1 MVVAPA
7 AMTEPSRPSAV
18 PPAPPR
24 SGLHRLLT
32 SSLGIY
38 TGAALIVALAWALQS
53 ALWPFTSSCPLLF
66 FYAAVMLAAWW
77 GGWGPGLLA
86 TGLSILAADYYF
98 LPPLHSFH
106 ASLADLLTLGIFGL
120 LSLLVIRL
128 NVALRRTSAERA
140 RLLERERAAHGEAE
154 AERAR
159 LHALLMQA
167 PACVALLR
175 GPRHVYTLSNPPH
188 DLLMGKRSL
197 LGKTVREALPEA
209 EAQGLLAVL
218 DRVYTTGESF
228 SAPELLLKLRQPDG
242 SEPEL
247 LLNFTFQPT
256 VETRGEI
263 DGVACFGFDVT
274 ASVRARKEA
283 EALAAKLQ
291 LSEERYR
298 TFVRQSSEGIFR
310 VETTQAVSTS
320 LPEDEQVKGMLV
332 QGYIAECNDAM
343 AHMYG
348 LPDASALVGVR
359 LEQLVVP
366 SDPHNI
372 EYMRTFIRNGY
383 RVENSVS
390 HEVDQTTGSPKVIVN
405 NLIGVVKDGYLV
417 AAWGVQRDIT
427 EQRQAEE
434 ARERAEKNARFLAE
448 ASAVLASSL
457 DYEATLRN
465 VARLA
470 VPALADC
477 CLVDLMQPEGS
488 LQRVEVATATP
499 EDAVLARQAQAFGL
513 MPEGNA
519 QHPRTQALL
528 RGESLLIERFVPEP
542 ALAAPENDPPAQAP
556 PASQGFS
563 FIAVPLVVRGRV
575 LGVLSFFTAR
585 SGRRYTA
592 VDLTQMEELARRAA
606 LSVENARLYRE
617 AQDAIRLRDEFL
629 SIASHELKTPLTPLS
644 LKLQMLGK
652 ELRRQPD
659 SALRRSVEDYVA
671 TGARQ
676 VKKLSELVS
685 DLLDVTR
692 ISGGKLRLEFEDVDL
707 ATLVREVVARH
718 EPEAA
723 RLGSNLVLDVQG
735 TVVGQWDRLRLEQ
748 VITNLVDNAIKYGA
762 GKPVQ
767 VRVQVGG
774 SQVMLQVSDEGIGI
788 APEYLPR
795 IFGRFERA
803 VSERH
808 YGGLG
813 LGLYITRTIVEAMGG
828 HIGVESRPGE
838 GSLFT
843 VELPLRQTGATVTM
857 PPSLPLPPG
866 EGRGEG
872 S

>member
-1 MVVAPA
+1 
-7 AMTEPSRPSAV
+7 MTEPSRASPLQPV
-18 PPAPPR
+18 PPP
-24 SGLHRLLT
+24 SGIHRLAVSRIGHYVTAVLIV
-32 SSLGIY
+32 LV
-38 TGAALIVALAWALQS
+38 ALIIQRI
-53 ALWPFTSSCPLLF
+53 LWPFMSRSPFLF
-66 FYAAVMLAAWW
+66 FYGAVILAAWR

-86 TGLSILAADYYF
+86 TGLSMLAVNYYF
-98 LPPLHSFH
+98 LPPDHSLHINMGDAIS
-106 ASLADLLTLGIFGL
+106 LGIFAL
-120 LSLLVIRL
+120 VSLLVIRL
-128 NVALRRTSAERA
+128 NVALQRTNAARAE
-140 RLLERERAAHGEAE
+140 LLERERAVRAEAE
-154 AERAR
+154 AERSR
-159 LHALLMQA
+159 LHDILMQA
-167 PACVALLR
+167 PACVALVR
-175 GPRHVYTLSNPPH
+175 GPQHVYTLSNPPH
-188 DLLMGKRSL
+188 DAL
-197 LGKTVREALPEA
+197 LGKRGLLGKPLREAVPES
-209 EAQGLLAVL
+209 ESQGFPAIF
-218 DRVYTTGESF
+218 DRIYATGEPF
-228 SAPELLLKLRQPDG
+228 IGREMALKVRQPDG
-242 SEPEL
+242 SEREVL
-247 LLNFTFQPT
+247 MDFMFQA
-256 VETRGEI
+256 TRDARGTI
-263 DGVACFGFDVT
+263 DGVACFGFDIT
-274 ASVRARKEA
+274 ASVRARQEA
-283 EALAAKLQ
+283 EALTAELKR
-291 LSEERYR
+291 SEERYR

-310 VETTQAVSTS
+310 IETTRPVSTS
-320 LPEDEQVKGMLV
+320 LSEDEQVDGMLS
-332 QGYIAECNDAM
+332 QGYVAECNDAM

-348 LPDASALVGVR
+348 LPGASSLVGARMEQFVVR
-359 LEQLVVP
+359 E
-366 SDPHNI
+366 DPRNI
-372 EYMRTFIRNGY
+372 AYMRMFVRNGY

-390 HEVDQTTGSPKVIVN
+390 HEVDQNGNPKVFVN

-417 AAWGVQRDIT
+417 AAWGIQRDIT

-457 DYEATLRN
+457 DYEATLGN

-470 VPALADC
+470 VPALADW
-477 CLVDLMQPEGS
+477 CLVDLMQPDGTF
-488 LQRVEVATATP
+488 LRVEVATATP
-499 EDAVLARQAQAFGL
+499 EDAELARQAQAFGL
-513 MPEGNA
+513 MPEGDP

-528 RGESLLIERFVPEP
+528 RGESLLIEHFVSETGLPTAGSEP
-542 ALAAPENDPPAQAP
+542 SSQAQQSGQA
-556 PASQGFS
+556 FS

-575 LGVLSFFTAR
+575 LGALSFFTAR
-585 SGRRYTA
+585 SSRRYTA
-592 VDLTQMEELARRAA
+592 SDLTQMEELARRAA

-652 ELRRQPD
+652 EMRKQPD
-659 SALRRSVEDYVA
+659 SPLRRSVEDYVA

-723 RLGSNLVLDVQG
+723 RLGSSLVLEVQA
-735 TVVGQWDRLRLEQ
+735 TVVGHWDRLRLEQ
-748 VITNLVDNAIKYGA
+748 VVTNLVDNAIKYGA

-767 VRVQVGG
+767 VRVQV
-774 SQVMLQVSDEGIGI
+774 SDNRAQLYVRDEGIGI

-828 HIGVESRPGE
+828 HIEVESRPGE

-843 VELPLRQTGATVTM
+843 VELPLKPGGSGAVVS
-857 PPSLPLPPG
+857 PSA
-866 EGRGEG
+866 
-872 S
+872 

>member
-1 MVVAPA
+1 MVVAPS
-7 AMTEPSRPSAV
+7 AMTEPSRPSV
-18 PPAPPR
+18 VAPTAPR
-24 SGLHRLLT
+24 SGLHRLL
-32 SSLGIY
+32 SSPLSQY
-38 TGAALIVALAWALQS
+38 VGAALIVVVAVVLQS
-53 ALWPFTSSCPLLF
+53 ALGPFISSCPLLF

-77 GGWGPGLLA
+77 GGWGPGLVA
-86 TGLSILAADYYF
+86 TSLSIVSADYFF
-98 LPPLHSFH
+98 LQPPHSFH
-106 ASLADLLTLGIFGL
+106 ASVGDLLTLSAFTL
-120 LSLLVIRL
+120 LCLLVIRL
-128 NVALRRTSAERA
+128 NVALRQTSAERA
-140 RLLERERAAHGEAE
+140 RLLERERIAHGEAE

-175 GPRHVYTLSNPPH
+175 GPQHVYTLSNPPH
-188 DLLMGKRSL
+188 DVLMGKRSL
-197 LGKTVREALPEA
+197 LGKPVREALPEA
-209 EAQGLLAVL
+209 EAQGLTEIL
-218 DRVYTTGESF
+218 DRVYTTGEAF
-228 SAPELLLKLRQPDG
+228 SAPELPLKLRQADG
-242 SEPEL
+242 SELEL
-247 LLNFTFQPT
+247 LINFTFQPT
-256 VETRGEI
+256 RDARGVI
-263 DGVACFGFDVT
+263 DGVACFGFDIT

-283 EALAAKLQ
+283 EALASKLQ

-320 LPEDEQVKGMLV
+320 LSEDEQVHGMLV

-390 HEVDQTTGSPKVIVN
+390 HEVDQATGSPKVIVN

-477 CLVDLMQPEGS
+477 CLVDLMTPEGT

-499 EDAVLARQAQAFGL
+499 EDAVLAQQAQSFGL
-513 MPEGNA
+513 MPESHA

-528 RGESLLIERFVPEP
+528 RGESMLIEHFVPEP
-542 ALAAPENDPPAQAP
+542 APATPGSEPGAA
-556 PASQGFS
+556 ASQAFS
-563 FIAVPLVVRGRV
+563 FIVVPLVVRGRV

-644 LKLQMLGK
+644 LKLQMLSK
-652 ELRRQPD
+652 ELRKQPD

-707 ATLVREVVARH
+707 ATLVREVVGRH

-723 RLGSNLVLDVQG
+723 RLGSNLVLDIQG
-735 TVVGQWDRLRLEQ
+735 TVVGRWDRLRLEQ
-748 VITNLVDNAIKYGA
+748 VITNLVDNAIKYGS

-774 SQVMLQVSDEGIGI
+774 ARVMLQVSDEGIGI

-828 HIGVESRPGE
+828 NIGVESRPGE

-843 VELPLRQTGATVTM
+843 VELPLQQTSAAVAVT
-857 PPSLPLPPG
+857 PAHPLPPG

>member
-1 MVVAPA
+1 
-7 AMTEPSRPSAV
+7 MTEPSRANTL
-18 PPAPPR
+18 PPAIRP
-24 SGLHRLLT
+24 SGLHRLAV
-32 SSLGIY
+32 SSAGRY
-38 TGAALIVALAWALQS
+38 AAAALIVLLALIIQRTV
-53 ALWPFTSSCPLLF
+53 WPFMSSSPFLF
-66 FYAAVMLAAWW
+66 FYGAVMLAAWW

-86 TGLSILAADYYF
+86 TGLSMAAVNYYF
-98 LPPLHSFH
+98 LPPDHTFH
-106 ASLADLLTLGIFGL
+106 VSMGDAVALGIFAL
-120 LSLLVIRL
+120 LSLMVIRL
-128 NVALRRTSAERA
+128 NVALQRTNAERA
-140 RLLERERAAHGEAE
+140 ELLKRERTVRSEAE

-159 LHALLMQA
+159 LHDMLMQA
-167 PACVALLR
+167 PACIALLR
-175 GPRHVYTLSNPPH
+175 GPQHVYTLSNPPH
-188 DLLMGKRSL
+188 DAL
-197 LGKTVREALPEA
+197 LGKRNLLGKPLREAVPEA
-209 EAQGLLAVL
+209 ESQGFLAIL
-218 DRVYTTGESF
+218 DRVYSTGEPF
-228 SAPELLLKLRQPDG
+228 VGRELPLKVRQADG
-242 SEPEL
+242 SWREVL
-247 LLNFTFQPT
+247 MDFTFQA
-256 VETRGEI
+256 TRDAQGAI
-263 DGVACFGFDVT
+263 DGVACFAFDIT
-274 ASVRARKEA
+274 ASVRARQQA
-283 EALAAKLQ
+283 EALTAELKRG
-291 LSEERYR
+291 EERYR

-310 VETTQAVSTS
+310 IETTQPVSIS
-320 LPEDEQVKGMLV
+320 LSEDEQVDAMLS
-332 QGYIAECNDAM
+332 QGYVAECNDAM

-348 LPDASALVGVR
+348 LPGAASLVGARMEQFVVR
-359 LEQLVVP
+359 E
-366 SDPHNI
+366 DPRNI
-372 EYMRTFIRNGY
+372 AYLRSFVRNGY
-383 RVENSVS
+383 RVEHSVS
-390 HEVDQTTGSPKVIVN
+390 HEVDPNGNPKVIVN

-427 EQRQAEE
+427 EQRRAEE

-470 VPALADC
+470 VPALADW
-477 CLVDLMQPEGS
+477 CLVDLMQPDGTF
-488 LQRVEVATATP
+488 QRVEVATATP
-499 EDAVLARQAQAFGL
+499 EDAELARQAQSFGL
-513 MPEGNA
+513 MPEGDA
-519 QHPRTQALL
+519 QHPRIQALL
-528 RGESLLIERFVPEP
+528 RGEALLIEHFVPEP
-542 ALAAPENDPPAQAP
+542 GLPTAQGETAARPQPSQQA
-556 PASQGFS
+556 FS
-563 FIAVPLVVRGRV
+563 LIAVPLVVRGRV
-575 LGVLSFFTAR
+575 LGAISFFNAR

-592 VDLTQMEELARRAA
+592 ADLTQLEELARRVA

-644 LKLQMLGK
+644 LKLQMLGREMRK
-652 ELRRQPD
+652 QPD
-659 SALRRSVEDYVA
+659 SPLRRSVEDYVA

-723 RLGSNLVLDVQG
+723 RLGSSLALDVQG
-735 TVVGQWDRLRLEQ
+735 TVVGRWDRLRLEQ

-767 VRVQVGG
+767 VQVQV
-774 SQVMLQVSDEGIGI
+774 SDSRAVLCVRDEGIGI

-828 HIGVESRPGE
+828 HIDVESRPGE

-843 VELPLRQTGATVTM
+843 VELPLKQSTAAVATS
-857 PPSLPLPPG
+857 PSA
-866 EGRGEG
+866 
-872 S
+872 

>member
-1 MVVAPA
+1 
-7 AMTEPSRPSAV
+7 
-18 PPAPPR
+18 
-24 SGLHRLLT
+24 G
-32 SSLGIY
+32 
-38 TGAALIVALAWALQS
+38 
-53 ALWPFTSSCPLLF
+53 
-66 FYAAVMLAAWW
+66 
-77 GGWGPGLLA
+77 
-86 TGLSILAADYYF
+86 
-98 LPPLHSFH
+98 
-106 ASLADLLTLGIFGL
+106 
-120 LSLLVIRL
+120 
-128 NVALRRTSAERA
+128 
-140 RLLERERAAHGEAE
+140 
-154 AERAR
+154 
-159 LHALLMQA
+159 
-167 PACVALLR
+167 
-175 GPRHVYTLSNPPH
+175 
-188 DLLMGKRSL
+188 
-197 LGKTVREALPEA
+197 
-209 EAQGLLAVL
+209 
-218 DRVYTTGESF
+218 RV
-228 SAPELLLKLRQPDG
+228 
-242 SEPEL
+242 
-247 LLNFTFQPT
+247 
-256 VETRGEI
+256 
-263 DGVACFGFDVT
+263 DGVACFGFDIT
-274 ASVRARKEA
+274 ASARARKEA
-283 EALAAKLQ
+283 EALASKLQ

-298 TFVRQSSEGIFR
+298 TFVRQSSEGIYR
-310 VETTQAVSTS
+310 VETTQAVATS
-320 LPEDEQVKGMLV
+320 LPEDAQVHGMLV

-343 AHMYG
+343 AQMYG

-427 EQRQAEE
+427 AQRQAEE

-470 VPALADC
+470 VPALADW
-477 CLVDLMQPEGS
+477 CLVDLMQPEGTF
-488 LQRVEVATATP
+488 QRVEVATATP
-499 EDAVLARQAQAFGL
+499 EDAVLARKTQFLGL
-513 MPEGNA
+513 MPEGDS

-528 RGESLLIERFVPEP
+528 RGESLLIEHFVPEP
-542 ALAAPENDPPAQAP
+542 ALGASPGELPRRAGQNSQA
-556 PASQGFS
+556 FS
-563 FIAVPLVVRGRV
+563 FIAVPLLVRGRV
-575 LGVLSFFTAR
+575 LGALSFFSTH
-585 SGRRYTA
+585 SDRRYTA

-644 LKLQMLGK
+644 LKLQMLGR
-652 ELRRQPD
+652 ELRKQPD

-671 TGARQ
+671 TGVRQ

-707 ATLVREVVARH
+707 ATLVREVVTRH

-723 RLGSNLVLDVQG
+723 RLGSTLELDIQG
-735 TVVGQWDRLRLEQ
+735 SVVGRWDRLRLEQ

-767 VRVQVGG
+767 VRVQVGNNR
-774 SQVMLQVSDEGIGI
+774 VVLQVKDEGIGI

-828 HIGVESRPGE
+828 HIGVESRPAE

-843 VELPLRQTGATVTM
+843 VELPLKQTSPPVTVH
-857 PPSLPLPPG
+857 PLPSG

>member
-1 MVVAPA
+1 
-7 AMTEPSRPSAV
+7 
-18 PPAPPR
+18 
-24 SGLHRLLT
+24 
-32 SSLGIY
+32 
-38 TGAALIVALAWALQS
+38 
-53 ALWPFTSSCPLLF
+53 
-66 FYAAVMLAAWW
+66 
-77 GGWGPGLLA
+77 
-86 TGLSILAADYYF
+86 
-98 LPPLHSFH
+98 
-106 ASLADLLTLGIFGL
+106 
-120 LSLLVIRL
+120 
-128 NVALRRTSAERA
+128 
-140 RLLERERAAHGEAE
+140 
-154 AERAR
+154 
-159 LHALLMQA
+159 
-167 PACVALLR
+167 
-175 GPRHVYTLSNPPH
+175 VYTLSNPPH
-188 DLLMGKRSL
+188 DALLGKRGL
-197 LGKTVREALPEA
+197 LGKTVREALPET
-209 EAQGLLAVL
+209 ESQGFPAIL
-218 DRVYTTGESF
+218 DRVYTTGESV
-228 SAPELLLKLRQPDG
+228 SVPELTLKLRQADG
-242 SEPEL
+242 SEQEL
-247 LLNFTFQPT
+247 LVNFTFQPT
-256 VETRGEI
+256 RDVHGQI
-263 DGVACFGFDVT
+263 DGVACFGFDIT
-274 ASVRARKEA
+274 ASARARKEA

-298 TFVRQSSEGIFR
+298 TFVRQSSEGIYR
-310 VETTQAVSTS
+310 VETLQPVSTS
-320 LPEDEQVKGMLV
+320 LTEDEQVEGMFV

-343 AHMYG
+343 AQMYG
-348 LPDASALVGVR
+348 LPDASSLVGVR
-359 LEQLVVP
+359 LEQLVVR

-390 HEVDQTTGSPKVIVN
+390 HEVDQRTGSPKVIVN

-427 EQRQAEE
+427 EQVRAEE

-470 VPALADC
+470 VPALADW
-477 CLVDLMQPEGS
+477 CLVDLMQPEGKF
-488 LQRVEVATATP
+488 QRVEVATATP
-499 EDAVLARQAQAFGL
+499 EDAVLARQAQSFGL
-513 MPEGNA
+513 MPEGDA
-519 QHPRTQALL
+519 LHPRTQALL
-528 RGESLLIERFVPEP
+528 RGESLLIEHFAPDP
-542 ALAAPENDPPAQAP
+542 APATSAGEAPQP
-556 PASQGFS
+556 SQGFS

-575 LGVLSFFTAR
+575 LGALSFFTAR

-592 VDLTQMEELARRAA
+592 VDLTQLEELARRAA

-644 LKLQMLGK
+644 LKLQMLAK
-652 ELRRQPD
+652 ELRKQPD

-718 EPEAA
+718 EPEAG
-723 RLGSNLVLDVQG
+723 RLGSTLVLDIQG
-735 TVVGQWDRLRLEQ
+735 TVVGRWDRLRLEQ
-748 VITNLVDNAIKYGA
+748 VVTNLVDNAIKYGA

-767 VRVQVGG
+767 IRVQVGENR
-774 SQVMLQVSDEGIGI
+774 VVLQVRDEGIGI

-828 HIGVESRPGE
+828 HIAVESRPGE

-843 VELPLRQTGATVTM
+843 VELPLTQTSATVTV
-857 PPSLPLPPG
+857 PPLPPG